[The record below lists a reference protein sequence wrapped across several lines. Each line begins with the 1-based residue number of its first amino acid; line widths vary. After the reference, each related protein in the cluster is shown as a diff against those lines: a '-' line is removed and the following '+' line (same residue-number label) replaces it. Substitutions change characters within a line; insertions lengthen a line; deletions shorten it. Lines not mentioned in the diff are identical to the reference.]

1 MKKLKSILAMALA
14 FCICFSMTACSSS
27 GEKTEADI
35 ERELETINEDNW
47 EEKLMELDESMKE
60 EKEKENNTGGTDTET
75 ITPTDEILSAD
86 IYSSKFQINNTVITF
101 PATAAQLQEA
111 GVIFS
116 KDPETTVVKA
126 GESSGSI
133 EMTAN
138 GETESGLF
146 FNKTEEAQLLKDCI
160 ILRPDF
166 QKIILPKGVTVGTS
180 VDELISKWGEPTV
193 NNIDEYIYV
202 EDEIGYTFNISDYP
216 TSATGNIYHIYI
228 DLETNSVRRISIFE
242 CNPESDEMIEKFNEN
257 DKVSYKIPDAIND
270 GYMVYTYN
278 GIDYLLNIASN
289 KDFLFGNKGKMNL
302 SELSDSAITEYYDKK
317 ATKQNNDHDN
327 NYSYN
332 YKLTNSAAIVIE
344 RQLSGEACEAV
355 TLSYIDSEFN
365 RYEVHCA
372 IRQPKEEGWYIP
384 EEALDAANDILFAI
398 GETVK
403 PSGE

>member
-1 MKKLKSILAMALA
+1 MKKLKSILAAALA
-14 FCICFSMTACSSS
+14 ICMCFSMTACGSS

-47 EEKLMELDESMKE
+47 EEKLIELDESMKA
-60 EKEKENNTGGTDTET
+60 EKEEENNAGGEVTE
-75 ITPTDEILSAD
+75 IIPTDEILSAD

-111 GVIFS
+111 GAIFR
-116 KDPETTVVKA
+116 KDPETTVIQA
-126 GESSGSI
+126 GKHDSMDI
-133 EMTAN
+133 TVN
-138 GETESGLF
+138 GEKAAGLF
-146 FNKTEEAQLLKDCI
+146 YNKTEEAQLLKDCI
-160 ILRPDF
+160 ILAPPFRE
-166 QKIILPKGVTVGTS
+166 KIFLPKGITVGTS
-180 VDELISKWGEPTV
+180 VDELISKWGEPTI
-193 NNIDEYIYV
+193 NNIDHYEYIDDY
-202 EDEIGYTFNISDYP
+202 IGEYHNNLPKSASGNYYNIF
-216 TSATGNIYHIYI
+216 I
-228 DLETNSVRRISIFE
+228 DLETNSVRLFSIGG

-270 GYMVYTYN
+270 SYMVYTYN
-278 GIDYLLNIASN
+278 GTDYLLKIASD

-317 ATKQNNDHDN
+317 ATKQNNDYDN

-344 RQLSGEACEAV
+344 RQLGGEACESV
-355 TLSYIDSEFN
+355 YLSYIDSEFN
-365 RYEVHCA
+365 RYEVYCS
-372 IRQPKEEGWYIP
+372 IMQPKEDGWYIP
-384 EEALDAANDILFAI
+384 EEALDAANEILFAI